1 LKERAQA
8 IVVLVIEN
16 ETPLRKMMTEA
27 LAMRGILV
35 ETAAG
40 GSEALEILARVPVRV
55 LVLDTQTPGMS
66 GFDLWSRVKRVDPD
80 LARRTVFC
88 TGDIMVEAIRTFID
102 STGCV
107 YIDKPFG
114 WGQFFDAVAEAA
126 SR

>member
-1 LKERAQA
+1 MGVR
-8 IVVLVIEN
+8 VLVVEN
-16 ETPLRKMMTEA
+16 ETPLRKMMIEA

-35 ETAAG
+35 EAAAG

-55 LVLDTQTPGMS
+55 LVLDTQRPGMS
-66 GFDLWSRVKRVDPD
+66 FDLWSRVKRVNPD

-107 YIDKPFG
+107 YIGKPFG

>member
-1 LKERAQA
+1 
-8 IVVLVIEN
+8 
-16 ETPLRKMMTEA
+16 MMTEA

-55 LVLDTQTPGMS
+55 LVLDIPMPGMS
-66 GFDLWSRVKRVDPD
+66 GFDLWTRVRRMNPG
-80 LARRTVFC
+80 LAQRTVFC

-102 STGCV
+102 STGRL
-107 YIDKPFG
+107 YIGKPFE
-114 WGQFFDAVAEAA
+114 WSQFFDAVAEAA